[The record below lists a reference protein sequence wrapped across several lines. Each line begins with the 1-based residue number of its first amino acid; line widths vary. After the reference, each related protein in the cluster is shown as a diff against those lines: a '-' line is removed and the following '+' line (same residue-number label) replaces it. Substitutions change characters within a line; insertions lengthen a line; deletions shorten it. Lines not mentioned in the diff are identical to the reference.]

1 MWRDEVRAFSVA
13 IHARS
18 WLDLFNSIHQD
29 GHPVIWY
36 VILRAGYALT
46 HSTLVLPVAA
56 LLIAWAA
63 AFLILRFAPF
73 PVWARLL
80 MVFGVFL
87 GHEFSVVSRNYGIG
101 VLLIVVACILFPARR
116 EHPIRLGIVL
126 ALLANTSVHATVGAL
141 LLGFVWVVTDV
152 VNPATRH
159 VLVRPA
165 SLGAL
170 GLVVAGAAFALW
182 SARAPSDMAYA
193 IPLTQLLPNNW
204 GAVPLDPGVGL
215 MGAGLANIAA
225 AGELPWARAGIDPRL
240 ASRVIVDI
248 ALLGIAWSLR
258 RNRVCLI
265 AAVLAI
271 VAFEVIF
278 RVLYSG
284 SLRHEGIL
292 AFILISLVWIAL
304 RESGAQPAERRA
316 AALGL
321 LPLLFFQTAA
331 LPVVA
336 RRTLAHPTSSSRA
349 FGAVINRTPAWRN
362 AILAGEP
369 DYMMEPMPYYV
380 ANPVFMPRQRAFDYR
395 VHFDR
400 GARRQLD
407 LRLDG
412 LIDIADSLSCATR
425 RPVLLAIGYPKIL
438 SDSSGEAH
446 PAYPGTTFRWNST
459 ERARLF
465 AEGKLVGS
473 FMQATGDENYPVF
486 EFPPRQDATC
496 SSSRG
501 RRD

>member
-13 IHARS
+13 THSRS
-18 WLDLFNSIHQD
+18 WLDLFNGIHQD

-36 VILRAGYALT
+36 AILRAGYTLT
-46 HSTLVLPVAA
+46 HSMLVLPIAA
-56 LLIAWAA
+56 LLIAWGA

-73 PVWARLL
+73 PLWARLM

-87 GHEFSVVSRNYGIG
+87 GHEFSVVARNYGVG
-101 VLLIVVACILFPARR
+101 VLLLVAACILFPARH
-116 EHPIRLGIVL
+116 EHPVRLGIVL
-126 ALLANTSVHATVGAL
+126 TLLANTSVHATVGAL
-141 LLGFVWVVTDV
+141 LLGFVWMVTDV
-152 VNPATRH
+152 LNSSARRA
-159 VLVRPA
+159 LVRPA
-165 SLGAL
+165 SLAAL
-170 GLVVAGAAFALW
+170 VLVSAGAAFALW
-182 SARAPSDMAYA
+182 SARAPADLAYA
-193 IPLTQLLPNNW
+193 IPFSQLLPNNW
-204 GAVPLDPGVGL
+204 GAVPLDPGAGL

-248 ALLGIAWSLR
+248 ALLGIGWSLR
-258 RNRVCLI
+258 RNLVCLI
-265 AAVLAI
+265 AALLAVI
-271 VAFEVIF
+271 AFEVIF

-292 AFILISLVWIAL
+292 AFILISLVWIAVT
-304 RESGAQPAERRA
+304 ESGADARDRRA
-316 AALGL
+316 AALAL
-321 LPLLFFQTAA
+321 LPLLVFQTAA

-336 RRTLAHPTSSSRA
+336 RRTLAHPTSSSKA

-380 ANPVFMPRQRAFDYR
+380 ANPVFMPRQHAFDYR

-400 GARRQLD
+400 GKRRQLD

-412 LIDIADSLSCATR
+412 LINIADSLSCATR

-446 PAYPGTTFRWNST
+446 PSYPGTIFKWNST

-465 AEGKLVGS
+465 ADGKLVGS
-473 FMQATGDENYPVF
+473 FVQAASDENYLVF
-486 EFPPRQDATC
+486 EFLPRQGAMC
-496 SSSRG
+496 GSSRG
-501 RRD
+501 P